1 MILYPGQHL
10 IIFIM
15 LKSLTNVVEQGV
27 ISLENGFYESL
38 QDDLY
43 PSVSPLQKQSRT
55 NKKMT
60 YKT

>member
-1 MILYPGQHL
+1 
-10 IIFIM
+10 M

-27 ISLENGFYESL
+27 ISLENVFYESL